1 MSKLDELIKEL
12 CPNGVEY
19 KKLGEVCNFQNG
31 FAFKSTLFKEN
42 GEAILRIT
50 NISNGIINEEDL
62 KYFLLGDYKE
72 NLGNYIVSK
81 NDIVIAMSG
90 ATTGKIGINN
100 TSKKFYLNQRV
111 GKFIPNI
118 VKLNNRF
125 LYHFLLS
132 KGLEILKIS
141 SVSGAQPNLS
151 TENIKNLVIPV
162 PPLEVQEEIA
172 KILDNYTKSVEELKE
187 KLNEELIAR
196 KNQYSWYRDYLLKFE
211 NKVKIVKLKDIATEM
226 YRGNGIKREE
236 IREIGIPCIRYG
248 EIYTDYGI
256 SFEKT
261 KSYTD
266 ENLIINKKY
275 IDYGD
280 ILFAITGESVE
291 EIGKSTAYIGKEK
304 CLVGGDILVMKHKQD
319 PVYLS
324 YVLSTKNSQKQ
335 KSKGKIKSKVVH
347 TNATDIGEIEIPLP
361 PLEVQKRIVEVLDNF
376 EKICNDLNIGLP
388 AEIEA
393 RQKQYEFYRNFLLT
407 FKIENCT
414 LPKTRQDKTRQ
425 DIIKLF
431 MYIFGYIELELGEIF
446 ELKNGYTP
454 SKSNPEYWLNGNIN
468 WFKIEDINTNGRIL
482 KNSIEKV
489 NKKGIKGKLFP
500 ENTLIISTS
509 ATIGEY
515 ALITKEFLC
524 NQRFTCLIVKGEY
537 KNILLPMFLKH
548 YAYILSKK
556 CKENIKI
563 GNFPSVDMN
572 KFKKFLIP
580 LPLLEEQQRIVNIL
594 DRFDKLCNDISEGLP
609 AEIEARQKQY
619 EYYREKLLT
628 FKNIND

>member
-12 CPNGVEY
+12 CPNGVEF

-31 FAFKSTLFKEN
+31 FAFKSALFKEN

-50 NISNGIINEEDL
+50 NISNGVINEEDL
-62 KYFLLGDYKE
+62 KYFFLNDYKE
-72 NLGNYIVSK
+72 NLDNYIVSK

-100 TSKKFYLNQRV
+100 TDKKFYLNQRV
-111 GKFIPNI
+111 GKFIPHI
-118 VKLNNRF
+118 TKLNNRF

-132 KGLEILKIS
+132 KSLEILKIS
-141 SVSGAQPNLS
+141 SGSGAQPNLS
-151 TENIKNLVIPV
+151 TENIKNLIIPV
-162 PPLEVQEEIA
+162 PPLEVQNEIVR
-172 KILDNYTKSVEELKE
+172 ILDNFTALTAELTA
-187 KLNEELIAR
+187 ELTAR
-196 KNQYSWYRDYLLKFE
+196 KKQYSWYRDYLLKFE
-211 NKVKIVKLKDIATEM
+211 NKIEIVKLGDIVEVYDGTHQTPD
-226 YRGNGIKREE
+226 YKKT
-236 IREIGIPCIRYG
+236 GIPFISV
-248 EIYTDYGI
+248 ENIDNIYNTEKYISEEDYEKNYRIKPKIDDIFMTRIGTIGKCAIVTKNNPLAYYVSLALLRPNKNKIDSAYLKYIIESGI
-256 SFEKT
+256 GKKELNKRILFTAVPIK
-261 KSYTD
+261 
-266 ENLIINKKY
+266 INK
-275 IDYGD
+275 GD
-280 ILFAITGESVE
+280 IDKL
-291 EIGKSTAYIGKEK
+291 
-304 CLVGGDILVMKHKQD
+304 
-319 PVYLS
+319 
-324 YVLSTKNSQKQ
+324 
-335 KSKGKIKSKVVH
+335 
-347 TNATDIGEIEIPLP
+347 EIPLP

-563 GNFPSVDMN
+563 GNFPSVDMD